1 MLAEESQ
8 SAAAIVPIDEG
19 KTVVSAHASKTV
31 LFVTDTEIYGG
42 LEVHLLGMIRRFR
55 GPGVQLSILN
65 VGPDLYTERMDWD
78 EPAHVNVV
86 CKSKPMSMWK
96 WFRAFREAKPDVVVF
111 CCAWLGAFP
120 WYVSVAA
127 WLAGVGKRYSIQH
140 LLPPAIKKVEG
151 NSFRSALRRSIGG
164 AARRRFGWRVP
175 ATFWNKT
182 ICVSNAVRDSLV
194 RNYRFP
200 KKKTIT
206 IYNGISVSKF
216 APDENVGSTV
226 RVRLGVKPE
235 EFLLVCA
242 ARLSEQKGVDILLDA
257 IARVLRDGVQCKC
270 VIVGDGP
277 LRTQLSEQSQKLGLS
292 GQVCFEGFREDV
304 LPYLQSANAFIL
316 TSRFEG
322 LPLSILEAMACG
334 LPCIVTDVGGSAE
347 AVTDKVNGLVVSPE
361 SVDAV
366 ASAISFLATHPIEH
380 ERMARMT
387 RAKVCE
393 SFDIEHSVAEL
404 GRVIL
409 S

>member
-1 MLAEESQ
+1 MSVQERE
-8 SAAAIVPIDEG
+8 SAAAAVPIDERE
-19 KTVVSAHASKTV
+19 TVVSDRVPKSV
-31 LFVTDTEIYGG
+31 LFVTDTDIYGG

-65 VGPDLYTERMDWD
+65 VGPNLYAEHMDWD
-78 EPAHVNVV
+78 EPAQVSVV
-86 CKSKPMSMWK
+86 CKCKPMSIWK

-111 CCAWLGAFP
+111 CCAWLGTFP
-120 WYVSVAA
+120 WYVTVAA
-127 WLAGVGKRYSIQH
+127 WLAGIDKKYSIQH
-140 LLPPAIKKVEG
+140 LVPPPVAKVEG
-151 NSFRSALRRSIGG
+151 NSFRSALRRKIGG

-200 KKKTIT
+200 KNKTIT
-206 IYNGISVSKF
+206 VYNGISVSKF
-216 APDENVGSTV
+216 VPSENAGAAV
-226 RVRLGVKPE
+226 RKRLGVRPD

-277 LRTQLSEQSQKLGLS
+277 LRTQLTEQALKLGLS
-292 GQVCFEGFREDV
+292 DQVFFEGFREDV

-316 TSRFEG
+316 TSRSEG
-322 LPLSILEAMACG
+322 LPLSILEAMSCG
-334 LPCIVTDVGGSAE
+334 LPCIVTNVGGSAE
-347 AVTDKVNGLVVSPE
+347 AVTDQVDGLVVPPE
-361 SVDAV
+361 SAEAV
-366 ASAISFLATHPIEH
+366 AGAITFLATHPD
-380 ERMARMT
+380 ERDKMSRMT

-393 SFDIEHSVAEL
+393 TFDIEHSVAEL